1 MTSWFQF
8 GKRSSFAH
16 HIREIT
22 VHELKE
28 RLEKDASLLLIDV
41 RTLEEY
47 ECVSAPH
54 VKARIEYH
62 VIARDIDVAQF
73 PKDQPI
79 YLICRA
85 GRRSMVAAK
94 ELADSGYQDLINVKG
109 GMNEWIGSQYPV
121 IKR

>member
-8 GKRSSFAH
+8 GGRGSSARN
-16 HIREIT
+16 IREIS
-22 VHELKE
+22 VHELKDK
-28 RLEKDASLLLIDV
+28 LENDTSLLLIDV
-41 RTLEEY
+41 RTVEEY
-47 ECVSAPH
+47 EDARAPH
-54 VKARIEYH
+54 VKARIEYQI
-62 VIARDIDVAQF
+62 IARDIDSTQF

-94 ELADSGYQDLINVKG
+94 ELAECGYQELINIKG
-109 GMNEWIGSQYPV
+109 GMNDWIKSRYPV

>member
-1 MTSWFQF
+1 MRNIQ
-8 GKRSSFAH
+8 
-16 HIREIT
+16 EIS

-28 RLEKDASLLLIDV
+28 RLESDSSLLLIDV
-41 RTLEEY
+41 RTIEEY
-47 ECVSAPH
+47 EDARVPH
-54 VKARIEYH
+54 VKARIEYQI
-62 VIARDIDVAQF
+62 IARDIDLTQF

-94 ELADSGYQDLINVKG
+94 ELAECGFQELINIKG
-109 GMNEWIGSQYPV
+109 GMNDWIQSLYPV

>member
-8 GKRSSFAH
+8 GSRGSSAH
-16 HIREIT
+16 NIREIT

-28 RLEKDASLLLIDV
+28 KMESDDSLLLIDV
-41 RTLEEY
+41 RTIEEFDDAR
-47 ECVSAPH
+47 APN
-54 VKARIEYH
+54 VKARIEYQL
-62 VIARDIDVAQF
+62 IARDIDSTKF

-85 GRRSMVAAK
+85 GRRSMVAAR
-94 ELADSGYQDLINVKG
+94 ELAECGYQDLINVKG
-109 GMNEWIGSQYPV
+109 GMNDWIKSRYPV